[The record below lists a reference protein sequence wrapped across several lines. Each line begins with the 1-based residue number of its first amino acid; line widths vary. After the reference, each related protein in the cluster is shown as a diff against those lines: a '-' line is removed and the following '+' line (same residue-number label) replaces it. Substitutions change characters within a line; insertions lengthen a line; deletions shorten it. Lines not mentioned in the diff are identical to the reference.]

1 VSLAA
6 GNAQHPAGNA
16 QQAAGNAQQAPA
28 PATDTTGS
36 APRRRLSRVDLL
48 VAAGCL
54 LGALYLTAGLWLDP
68 MRREVS
74 HNSSDQALFEWLLG
88 YQAHAL
94 THLRNPLWTT
104 LLNAPL
110 GVNLAVNT
118 STILVGTLLAPVTLT
133 LGAPV
138 CFALVLTLNLALTPY
153 AWYHVLSR
161 HLVRSRAAADLAT
174 ASAGRRASAAVGGL
188 FCGFAPGIV
197 SHANGHLNFTGQF
210 LVPFIVWRLLR
221 LAGLVQGRREGR
233 VWRDGVILGLLV
245 VAEFS
250 IGAEMLFFV
259 AFGCALLFGFL
270 ALYRRAAARAA
281 APRFL
286 GGLGIAAVVAAV
298 PLGYPL
304 WMQFAGPRR
313 YHGIGFDQRIHSEDL
328 VSLAAFPRQSLAG
341 AAGLWVKLAPNLTE
355 ETTFFGPVLF
365 ALAVLCAVKLWHR
378 VEVRALSLTA
388 IVVGVLA
395 LGPRLHIGGPSTPIP
410 MPYALLRHLPVFD
423 SALPARLDLILIPI
437 VGVLLAF
444 AVDRLVAA
452 PPPRPAT
459 RRLLVAA
466 ALALLP
472 ILPLPVPTADRAPVP
487 RFFSDGTWRQY
498 IHSGQTLVP
507 VPLTLDVLPDGQRW
521 QTASKFGFAIPSG
534 FFLGPGPD
542 GRSQIGPIPR
552 PTAALLINIAL
563 TGEQPVITAADRAR
577 AQVDLEYWRARLIVL
592 SDGGAGSR
600 WTLYQPALLRAA
612 TALFGPPQRVED
624 VWLWRVPA
632 TGSR

>member
-1 VSLAA
+1 MTGTARAA
-6 GNAQHPAGNA
+6 R
-16 QQAAGNAQQAPA
+16 
-28 PATDTTGS
+28 
-36 APRRRLSRVDLL
+36 RRRLSRVDLL
-48 VAAGCL
+48 VAAACL
-54 LGALYLTAGLWLDP
+54 AGALYLTSGLWLEP
-68 MRREVS
+68 THREVAR
-74 HNSSDQALFEWLLG
+74 NWSDQALFEWLLG

-94 THLRNPLWTT
+94 THLQNPLWTT
-104 LLNAPL
+104 LLNVPD

-138 CFALVLTLNLALTPY
+138 SFALVLTLNLALTPY
-153 AWYHVLSR
+153 AWYHLLSR
-161 HLVRSRAAADLAT
+161 HLVRRPAAAV
-174 ASAGRRASAAVGGL
+174 VGGL
-188 FCGFAPGIV
+188 FSGFAPGIV

-221 LAGLVQGRREGR
+221 LAGVPDRGGDPPGRG
-233 VWRDGVILGLLV
+233 WRDGVILGLLV
-245 VAEFS
+245 TAEYS

-259 AFGCALLFGFL
+259 AFGCALLVLFL

-286 GGLGIAAVVAAV
+286 RGLGVATVVAAV

-328 VSLAAFPRQSLAG
+328 ASLVAFPHQSLAG
-341 AAGLWVKLAPNLTE
+341 AAGAWVKLAANLTE
-355 ETTFFGPVLF
+355 ETTFFGPVLL
-365 ALAVLCAVKLWHR
+365 ALAVLSAVKLWHR
-378 VEVRALSLTA
+378 VEVRALALTA
-388 IVVGVLA
+388 IVVAVLA

-410 MPYALLRHLPVFD
+410 LPYALLRHLPVFD
-423 SALPARLDLILIPI
+423 SALPARLDLLLIPI

-444 AVDRLVAA
+444 AVERILAA
-452 PPPRPAT
+452 PPTRVAT
-459 RRLLVAA
+459 RRLLAAAA

-472 ILPLPVPTADRAPVP
+472 ILPLPVPTADRDPVP
-487 RFFSDGTWRQY
+487 QFFSDGTWRRY

-507 VPLTLDVLPDGQRW
+507 VPLPLDVLPDGQRW
-521 QTASKFGFAIPSG
+521 QTATHFGFAIPAG

-552 PTAALLINIAL
+552 PTMALLMNIAL
-563 TGEQPVITAADRAR
+563 TGAQPVITAADREQAR
-577 AQVDLEYWRARLIVL
+577 IDLAYWKAGLIVL
-592 SDGGAGSR
+592 SDGGAGSC
-600 WTLYQPALLRAA
+600 WTPYRGQLLRAA

-632 TGSR
+632 SLTRAPAPAG